1 MADDQ
6 HNDDADAQPAPK
18 ARKPKTI
25 KFSGEVHQ
33 DGTVE
38 FKIGSEVVSHGHQI
52 PVAWVEAKRAVVRAV
67 EETDGFE
74 LNY

>member
-6 HNDDADAQPAPK
+6 HDDADAQPAPK
-18 ARKPKTI
+18 ARKPKTL
-25 KFSGEVHQ
+25 KGTFEVHQ
-33 DGTVE
+33 DGTVD
-38 FKIGSEVVSHGHQI
+38 FKLGNEVISHGQVI
-52 PVAWVEAKRAVVRAV
+52 PVAWIEAKRAVVRAV